1 MPWESFAVV
10 VAVVA
15 VEPARQLG
23 TAAAAAV
30 AVAAGAATAVAWLL
44 EADFGTV
51 AATEGNRIR

>member
-1 MPWESFAVV
+1 MPWENSAVV

-15 VEPARQLG
+15 AEPARQLG
-23 TAAAAAV
+23 TVAAAAV

-44 EADFGTV
+44 EADFGIV